1 MAVHSADKMSC
12 PCKIKWKIHF
22 YVFVVSFHRLYCLE
36 EHGFPLLRLFIEQFI
51 WWLLQTL
58 KTGLTIVGKVV
69 TQLAGTIPAGT
80 PDEEGAPHSTSRRS
94 PLSPGVVTIIDT
106 HSVGEG
112 QVSLKTPVYSVLTK
126 ILLKTPCCDY
136 WMCLAVELAL
146 GSLLASDVTDSSIC
160 QNSDWLWI

>member
-1 MAVHSADKMSC
+1 MIVF
-12 PCKIKWKIHF
+12 HF
-22 YVFVVSFHRLYCLE
+22 PIIFL
-36 EHGFPLLRLFIEQFI
+36 
-51 WWLLQTL
+51 LLQTL

-112 QVSLKTPVYSVLTK
+112 QVGLHFYFFSF
-126 ILLKTPCCDY
+126 I
-136 WMCLAVELAL
+136 
-146 GSLLASDVTDSSIC
+146 TDF
-160 QNSDWLWI
+160 